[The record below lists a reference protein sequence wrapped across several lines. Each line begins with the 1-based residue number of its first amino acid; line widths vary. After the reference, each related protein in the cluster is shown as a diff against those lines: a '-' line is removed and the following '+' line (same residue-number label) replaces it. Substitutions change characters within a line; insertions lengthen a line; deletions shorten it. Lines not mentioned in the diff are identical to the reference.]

1 MTTALPPNSAN
12 PVPRPAAALWTTPL
26 GVLVRRWPDSE
37 TGVAY
42 DARHA
47 RTHLLSATACDV
59 LGRCR
64 LAPASLTTLTAD
76 AQADFELMWATVT
89 ALEVAGLLL
98 REPQSPAAV
107 VA

>member
-1 MTTALPPNSAN
+1 
-12 PVPRPAAALWTTPL
+12 
-26 GVLVRRWPDSE
+26 
-37 TGVAY
+37 
-42 DARHA
+42 
-47 RTHLLSATACDV
+47 
-59 LGRCR
+59 